1 MLKRETQ
8 PGRLRAVRW
17 PLVAA
22 GLLVVS
28 LAFPYWQLTLYAPQ
42 YPGGLRALVYLTHV
56 AGDAQEISNLNHYI
70 GMKALDEAA
79 PLERALAVP
88 LVLLFG
94 LLAVLS
100 GTLGGP
106 WRWLLRLP
114 LVLFPLGFFL
124 DLSAWLW
131 HYGHSMDPSAPI
143 RLDPFMPVVLGRGV
157 IAQFRTVAT
166 FHVGFYLSV
175 LASVLA
181 LYDLRGTQRKTVPVP
196 AGGPVRAVEVAA
208 R

>member
-1 MLKRETQ
+1 MKAKTR
-8 PGRLRAVRW
+8 GGLRQVG
-17 PLVAA
+17 LVLGAA
-22 GLLVVS
+22 ALLAAS
-28 LAFPYWQLTLYAPQ
+28 LAVPYWQLTLYAPQ

-79 PLERALAVP
+79 PVERALAIP

-94 LLAVLS
+94 ALAVVS
-100 GTLGGP
+100 GSRRGP

-114 LVLFPLGFFL
+114 LVLFPLGFFA

-131 HYGHSMDPSAPI
+131 YYGHSMDPTAPI
-143 RLDPFMPVVLGRGV
+143 RLEPFMPVVLGRGV
-157 IAQFRTVAT
+157 IAQFRTVAQ
-166 FHVGFYLSV
+166 FHVGFYLA
-175 LASVLA
+175 LGASLLA
-181 LYDLRGTQRKTVPVP
+181 LYDLRRKEPR
-196 AGGPVRAVEVAA
+196 AAQVRAESVARPAEVAA

>member
-1 MLKRETQ
+1 M
-8 PGRLRAVRW
+8 RW

-22 GLLVVS
+22 GLLVLS

-56 AGDAQEISNLNHYI
+56 AGDAPEISNLNHYI

-94 LLAVLS
+94 ALAVLS

-131 HYGHSMDPSAPI
+131 YYGHSMDPSAPI

-175 LASVLA
+175 LASVVA
-181 LYDLRGTQRKTVPVP
+181 LYDLRRGQRKAALVRA
-196 AGGPVRAVEVAA
+196 AGTVRAVEVAV